1 MFITIFLLLCV
12 VVIVVSLIESQKL
25 RGTRPGVVKVKPK
38 IKCKYSL

>member
-25 RGTRPGVVKVKPK
+25 RGTRPWFDKVEPK
-38 IKCKYSL
+38 QDMTKK